1 MNKEMNW
8 QDALENLSVGDKLVI
23 DTRRFTSHI
32 IPSRLL
38 VIDIDEEKDALCKV
52 EVGLFLKKWELTPKL
67 GWLRLIGSGL
77 FFDLKYLSIYR
88 VSEDSYVMMDRY
100 GADAITRSDLNNT
113 CVHQEISKTGV
124 VINVPSDFDEN
135 LK

>member
-1 MNKEMNW
+1 MNEEMNW

-23 DTRRFTSHI
+23 DTRQFTSHI

-52 EVGLFLKKWELTPKL
+52 ELGLFLKKWELTPKL
-67 GWLRLIGSGL
+67 GWLCLIGTGL
-77 FFDLKYLSIYR
+77 FFDLKYLHIYR
-88 VSEDSYVMMDRY
+88 VSENSYVIMDRY
-100 GADAITRSDLNNT
+100 GTDAISRSDLNNT
-113 CVHQEISKTGV
+113 CVYQEISKTGIIV
-124 VINVPSDFDEN
+124 NVPSDFDDN